1 MTSSHCVLLA
11 GGLGTRLAEITGDL
25 IPKALVRVGGIPFLH
40 FKLLSL
46 IQMGFTSTDILVGR
60 HGDQIEQ
67 FVANRNYPN
76 ISIRCFRD
84 GPTLL
89 GTAGAIAA
97 ILDKIPSTFW
107 VSYADSYVF
116 ADIGIANKEF
126 GNEEDSIMVVL
137 QNQDRVE
144 TSNVTIDK
152 MRNHVTQYVQ
162 NPPRGTHEWIDYGI
176 LRLTKASFSSI
187 AKDKPADLREIVL
200 NQITANRMYAFQTNE
215 LFWDIG
221 TPDRLRE
228 TTQEFRRRGWV

>member
-11 GGLGTRLAEITGDL
+11 GGLGTRLTEITGGL
-25 IPKALVRVGGIPFLH
+25 KPKALVEVGGVPFLH

-46 IQMGFTSTDILVGR
+46 IQMGFTSTDILVGQ

-67 FVANRNYPN
+67 FVANGSYPN

-89 GTAGAIAA
+89 GTAGAIASN
-97 ILDKIPSTFW
+97 LDKLPNTFW
-107 VSYADSYVF
+107 VSYADSLVL
-116 ADIGIANKEF
+116 ADIGQANKEF

-137 QNQDRVE
+137 HNQDRVE
-144 TSNVTIDK
+144 TSNVSIDEV
-152 MRNHVTQYVQ
+152 NDHVVEYVK
-162 NPPRGTHEWIDYGI
+162 NPPRGSHEWIDYGI

-187 AKDKPADLREIVL
+187 AKDKALDLREVIL
-200 NQITANRMYAFQTNE
+200 SQIEAKCLRAFQTNE

-221 TPDRLRE
+221 TPDRLQE
-228 TTQEFRRRGWV
+228 TTQEFQRRGWV

>member
-1 MTSSHCVLLA
+1 MVSNHCVLLA
-11 GGLGTRLAEITGDL
+11 GGLGTRLAAITGGS
-25 IPKALVRVGGIPFLH
+25 IPKALVEVGGIPFLH

-46 IQMGFTSTDILVGR
+46 IEMGFTSTDILVGR

-67 FVANRNYPN
+67 FVTNRNYPN
-76 ISIRCFRD
+76 INIRCFRD

-89 GTAGAIAA
+89 GTAGAIVS
-97 ILDKIPSTFW
+97 ILDKLPATFW
-107 VSYADSYVF
+107 VSYADSYVL
-116 ADIGIANKEF
+116 ADIGQANKEF

-137 QNQDRVE
+137 HNQDRVE
-144 TSNVTIDK
+144 TSNVSIDEV
-152 MRNHVTQYVQ
+152 NGHVIEYVK

-187 AKDKPADLREIVL
+187 AKDKSVDLREVVL
-200 NQITANRMYAFQTNE
+200 NQITATRMRAFQTNE

-221 TPDRLRE
+221 TPDCLQE